1 VRLPL
6 VIGFTFAGLAFAGD
20 DPGQTA
26 VRYLEQVRAGKVNLE
41 PGKDTALS
49 PVTGDDKRAEITRR
63 LQQFGKEL
71 GPESFA
77 TQEVKTDGEF
87 AAVLVKQESPL
98 DSSKLRVEPVALLR
112 KGDSWLPAP
121 LPGSFENTSVGYD
134 ANRNRRQEEL
144 VGWMRAQQPL
154 ALEALR
160 SGAKEKLRRMIGEK
174 VAVNDLRTYP
184 PSLLAHRFLNA
195 CRQRDTA
202 TILGLMGGLSDPP
215 FGGVAETPAKLN
227 RLFTGKPETS
237 EWRHFVSPE
246 VIVSILGETVE
257 RDSARVPFGFL
268 DATAG
273 KPGAPRFSMGELVF
287 RHDAEGGSL
296 KTLRTPKVPIPGS
309 FGISTGEIFV
319 RQDAVWTW
327 RLTWPVQ
334 PEDQLRGSESQ
345 NEFLSRMPDKLRA
358 SFPAASYS
366 TASEIYNAL
375 PAALL
380 QVDPT
385 ASLPLI
391 DLTGEAEA
399 TCNRLL
405 AFASV
410 RHQLPALGSFLLVPV
425 AFHEE
430 GDSAIAAYQLFRPQE
445 PGRTDLRLFHFKKTS
460 AGWLWYPEGALN
472 KSFAALS
479 AIAEREKAGWEKE
492 WKRRL
497 LTSSVALDSPAPGE
511 APAENAT
518 REVFARWQTALAK
531 GGPFAALTE
540 TAHLQ
545 TRDDEPS
552 NLLRNF
558 GYEWI
563 TAHTPAV
570 SPATVIGIVRHG
582 RWAGVSARAD
592 KSGDAAT
599 YPLYPVV
606 QTPAGPRLLL
616 EVDLIAGGDRT
627 REFLNEAS
635 LQRLGANAD
644 AIAEL
649 RQLLT
654 LHRQLADAD
663 RAKTP

>member
-1 VRLPL
+1 VKLPW

-41 PGKDTALS
+41 PDKDTALS
-49 PVTGDDKRAEITRR
+49 AVTGDDKRKEITRR
-63 LQQFGKEL
+63 LQQLGKEL
-71 GPESFA
+71 GPESFTA
-77 TQEVKTDGEF
+77 QEVKTDGEF

-98 DSSKLRVEPVALLR
+98 DTSKLRVEPVALLR
-112 KGDSWLPAP
+112 KGDTWLPAP

-134 ANRNRRQEEL
+134 ANRNRRQGEL
-144 VGWMRAQQPL
+144 VGWMRVQQPL

-160 SGAKEKLRRMIGEK
+160 SGAKERLRRMIGEK
-174 VAVNDLRTYP
+174 VSANDLRTYP

-227 RLFTGKPETS
+227 RLFTGKLEAP
-237 EWRHFVSPE
+237 EWRNFVSPE
-246 VIVSILGETVE
+246 VIVSILGETVAG
-257 RDSARVPFGFL
+257 DSARVPFGLL

-287 RHDAEGGSL
+287 RRDADG
-296 KTLRTPKVPIPGS
+296 
-309 FGISTGEIFV
+309 
-319 RQDAVWTW
+319 AW
-327 RLTWPVQ
+327 RLTWPAQ
-334 PEDQLRGSESQ
+334 PEDILRGTESQ

-358 SFPAASYS
+358 SFPATSYS
-366 TASEIYNAL
+366 TATEIHHAL
-375 PAALL
+375 PVALL
-380 QVDPT
+380 QADPT
-385 ASLPLI
+385 ASLPLME
-391 DLTGEAEA
+391 LTGEPET

-405 AFASV
+405 AFALI
-410 RHQLPALGSFLLVPV
+410 RHQLPALGSFLPVPV
-425 AFHEE
+425 AFREE

-497 LTSSVALDSPAPGE
+497 LTPSVGLDSPAPGE

-531 GGPFAALTE
+531 GDPFAALTE

-570 SPATVIGIVRHG
+570 SPATVLGIVRHG
-582 RWAGVSARAD
+582 RWAGVSARAN

-635 LQRLGANAD
+635 LQRLGDNAD

>member
-1 VRLPL
+1 VKLPL
-6 VIGFTFAGLAFAGD
+6 VIGFMLTGLAFAGD

-49 PVTGDDKRAEITRR
+49 PVTGDDKRTEIARR
-63 LQQFGKEL
+63 LQQLGKEL
-71 GPESFA
+71 GDESFTA
-77 TQEVKTDGEF
+77 QEVKTDGEF

-98 DSSKLRVEPVALLR
+98 DTSKLRVESIALLR

-134 ANRNRRQEEL
+134 AHRSRRQGEL
-144 VGWMRAQQPL
+144 IGWMRAQQPL

-160 SGAKEKLRRMIGEK
+160 SGAKERLRRMIGEK
-174 VAVNDLRTYP
+174 VAANDLRTYP

-215 FGGVAETPAKLN
+215 FGGDAETPAKLN
-227 RLFTGKPETS
+227 RLFTGKLEAS
-237 EWRHFVSPE
+237 EWRHLVSPE
-246 VIVSILGETVE
+246 VIVSILGETVAG
-257 RDSARVPFGFL
+257 DSARVPFGLL
-268 DATAG
+268 DATTG
-273 KPGAPRFSMGELVF
+273 KPGAPRFSMSELIF
-287 RHDAEGGSL
+287 RRDADG
-296 KTLRTPKVPIPGS
+296 
-309 FGISTGEIFV
+309 
-319 RQDAVWTW
+319 AW
-327 RLTWPVQ
+327 RLTWPTP
-334 PEDQLRGSESQ
+334 PEDILRGTESQ

-358 SFPAASYS
+358 SFPVAAYS
-366 TASEIYNAL
+366 TATEIHHEL

-380 QVDPT
+380 QADPT
-385 ASLPLI
+385 ASIPLM
-391 DLTGEAEA
+391 DLTGEPE
-399 TCNRLL
+399 TTYNRLL
-405 AFASV
+405 TFASV
-410 RHQLPALGSFLLVPV
+410 RHRLPALGSFLFIPV

-430 GDSAIAAYQLFRPQE
+430 GDCAIGAYQLFRPQE
-445 PGRTDLRLFHFKKTS
+445 PGRTDLRFFYFKKPS
-460 AGWLWYPEGALN
+460 SGWLWYPEGAVN

-479 AIAEREKAGWEKE
+479 NLAEREKAGWEQA

-497 LTSSVALDSPAPGE
+497 LSSSTALDSPAPGE

-531 GGPFAALTE
+531 GDPFAALAE

-558 GYEWI
+558 GYEWLV
-563 TAHTPAV
+563 ARKPDV
-570 SPATVIGIVRHG
+570 SPATMLGIVRHG
-582 RWAGVSARAD
+582 RWAGVSIRTD
-592 KSGDAAT
+592 KSHDPAD
-599 YPLYPVV
+599 YPLYPMI

-616 EVDLIAGGDRT
+616 EVDLVAGGNRT

-644 AIAEL
+644 ALAEL
-649 RQLLT
+649 RQLFT

-663 RAKTP
+663 RARTP

>member
-1 VRLPL
+1 VNLPL

-41 PGKDTALS
+41 PDKDTALS
-49 PVTGDDKRAEITRR
+49 PVTGEDKRAEITRR
-63 LQQFGKEL
+63 LQQLGKEL
-71 GPESFA
+71 GPESFTA
-77 TQEVKTDGEF
+77 QEVKTDGEF

-98 DSSKLRVEPVALLR
+98 DTSKLRVEPVALLR
-112 KGDSWLPAP
+112 KGDTWLPAP

-134 ANRNRRQEEL
+134 ANRNRRQGEL
-144 VGWMRAQQPL
+144 VGWMREQQPL

-160 SGAKEKLRRMIGEK
+160 SGAKERLRRMIGEK
-174 VAVNDLRTYP
+174 VSANDLRTYP

-215 FGGVAETPAKLN
+215 FGGVAETPANLN
-227 RLFTGKPETS
+227 RLFTGKLEAPEWT
-237 EWRHFVSPE
+237 HFVSPE

-257 RDSARVPFGFL
+257 GSNARIPFGVL
-268 DATAG
+268 DATVG
-273 KPGAPRFSMGELVF
+273 KSGAPRFSIGELVF
-287 RHDAEGGSL
+287 RRDAEGGHL
-296 KTLRTPKVPIPGS
+296 ETLRTPRTQIPGS
-309 FGISTGEIFV
+309 FGLSSGETTIL
-319 RQDAVWTW
+319 QDAVWTW
-327 RLTWPVQ
+327 RLIWPAQ
-334 PEDQLRGSESQ
+334 PEDLLRGKESQ

-358 SFPAASYS
+358 NFPTATYATAA
-366 TASEIYNAL
+366 EIHHAL
-375 PAALL
+375 PVALL
-380 QVDPT
+380 QADPT
-385 ASLPLI
+385 ASLPLM
-391 DLTGEAEA
+391 DLTGEPET

-410 RHQLPALGSFLLVPV
+410 RHRLPALGSFLLVPI

-430 GDSAIAAYQLFRPQE
+430 GDAAIAAYQLFRPQE
-445 PGRTDLRLFHFKKTS
+445 PGRTDLRLFHFKKTT
-460 AGWLWYPEGALN
+460 AGWLWYPEGAVN
-472 KSFAALS
+472 KSFASLS

-497 LTSSVALDSPAPGE
+497 LTSGIALDSPAPGE

-531 GGPFAALTE
+531 GDPFAALTE
-540 TAHLQ
+540 TAHLP
-545 TRDDEPS
+545 TGDDEPS

-563 TAHTPAV
+563 TAHTPDV
-570 SPATVIGIVRHG
+570 SPATVLGIVRHG
-582 RWAGVSARAD
+582 RWAGVSARTD

-616 EVDLIAGGDRT
+616 EVDLVAGGNRT

-663 RAKTP
+663 RARTP